1 MRTAIRIATV
11 ALLALGC
18 NVRYSSS
25 SSSNPQP
32 VTDPNAGK
40 PVETAEPA
48 GKPIDKPDP
57 EAEKQ
62 AKAKAEYDAAI
73 KEADAAAAKEAERWT
88 PELRASTAK
97 LTARKWSSTKQA
109 LTAALAS
116 PHRVPGNAARDNDRH
131 PVKTMEFFGL
141 KPTMTVFEVG
151 PGGGWWTELLAVVL
165 AAKGKLVLASF
176 DPKSDDLRTAYYAH
190 SIELLLG
197 KSTELFGKV
206 ETVKSPGPGT
216 YDLGPA
222 DSLDMVL
229 MMRASHNLAG
239 SGNLDKLLA
248 AAHTSLKPG
257 GILAIEQH
265 RAADGADPKQSAEK
279 GYLPEKWVI
288 EQVEAAGF
296 KLEKKSEINANAKD
310 TKDYPQGVWTLPPS
324 FAEGDK
330 DKAKY
335 EAVGES
341 DRMTLKFVKPRTRG
355 GKPAAPAGPGLTPTR
370 TPTAPTAET
379 PAADTGKMVAPKKAA
394 DAPAGKTAT
403 TTVGTETGTGKAVK

>member
-32 VTDPNAGK
+32 APTDPTAGK
-40 PVETAEPA
+40 PIETAEPA

-73 KEADAAAAKEAERWT
+73 KELDAEAAKEAARWT
-88 PELRASTAK
+88 PELHASTAK
-97 LTARKWSSTKQA
+97 LTSRSWPRTKLA
-109 LTAALAS
+109 LLAALAS
-116 PHRVPGNAARDNDRH
+116 PHRMPGHAARDADRH
-131 PVKTMEFFGL
+131 PVKTMEFYGL
-141 KPTMTVFEVG
+141 RPEMRVFEVS

-165 AAKGKLVLASF
+165 AQRGALVLASF
-176 DPKSDDLRTAYYAH
+176 DPKSDDLRTAYSAH
-190 SIELLLG
+190 AMELMLG
-197 KSTELFGKV
+197 KSTELYGKV
-206 ETVKSPGPGT
+206 QTVPSPGPGV

-229 MMRASHNLAG
+229 VMRASHNLVRA
-239 SGNLDKLLA
+239 GNLEKLLA

-257 GILAIEQH
+257 GVLAIEQH
-265 RAADGADPKQSAEK
+265 RAKEGADPKQSAEK
-279 GYLPEKWVI
+279 GYLPEAWLI
-288 EQVEAAGF
+288 EQIEAAGF

-310 TKDYPQGVWTLPPS
+310 TKDYAQGVWTLPPS

-335 EAVGES
+335 EAIGES
-341 DRMTLKFVKPRTRG
+341 DRMTLKFVKPKA
-355 GKPAAPAGPGLTPTR
+355 KPVKK
-370 TPTAPTAET
+370 T
-379 PAADTGKMVAPKKAA
+379 PAAGTDIKGTKPTATTGDAPKPDDGKTIAPKTTEVAPKGKAIKA
-394 DAPAGKTAT
+394 SS
-403 TTVGTETGTGKAVK
+403 VGTEGDTKAAK